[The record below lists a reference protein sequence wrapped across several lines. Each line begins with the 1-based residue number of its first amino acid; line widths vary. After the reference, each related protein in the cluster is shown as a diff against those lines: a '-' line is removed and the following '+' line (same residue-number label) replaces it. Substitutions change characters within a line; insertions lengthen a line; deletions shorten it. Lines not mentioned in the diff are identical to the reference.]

1 MGIELNYY
9 YGGSYV
15 YFKLSNIIEY
25 ADIEELFRIL
35 SELLDLNKQFVF
47 LLDGRDVEEFPTFSA
62 GYFIIAWMKKHYPII
77 PKRLMG
83 SAIILKNDSIIS
95 ILNWVFSIQKPVS
108 PNIICNDINEGKNFI
123 RNIRINKNIGTI
135 QCLYSPT
142 LDPKEQSSPQKE
154 KEILEEQKE
163 KKKKGMIC

>member
-77 PKRLMG
+77 K
-83 SAIILKNDSIIS
+83 KSI
-95 ILNWVFSIQKPVS
+95 
-108 PNIICNDINEGKNFI
+108 
-123 RNIRINKNIGTI
+123 
-135 QCLYSPT
+135 
-142 LDPKEQSSPQKE
+142 
-154 KEILEEQKE
+154 
-163 KKKKGMIC
+163 